1 MGQRLRIRTPDV
13 HAQRSPRIDLRL
25 PHIDVS
31 PRSGRHTG
39 GHSSFTAEANARAS
53 GFLARIS
60 ERPIPFDA
68 TAAAHA
74 AVGALGPSQR
84 RSRKRSIL
92 MPSRKRTVLGAGL
105 ATQVPAGPHRVRSL
119 PLRCARSRRAT
130 RLAPRAQV
138 GAEEHEEDFKRELGE
153 LFGLLNSRELR
164 EQGTGRDL
172 SLATAVSAPQSL
184 KRSHALVA

>member
-1 MGQRLRIRTPDV
+1 MAALLPPTIFYGPPRDVTMGQRLRIRTPDV

-92 MPSRKRTVLGAGL
+92 MPSRKKTVLGAGL
-105 ATQVPAGPHRVRSL
+105 ATQVLDLLLVW
-119 PLRCARSRRAT
+119 
-130 RLAPRAQV
+130 
-138 GAEEHEEDFKRELGE
+138 
-153 LFGLLNSRELR
+153 FGSN
-164 EQGTGRDL
+164 
-172 SLATAVSAPQSL
+172 P
-184 KRSHALVA
+184 